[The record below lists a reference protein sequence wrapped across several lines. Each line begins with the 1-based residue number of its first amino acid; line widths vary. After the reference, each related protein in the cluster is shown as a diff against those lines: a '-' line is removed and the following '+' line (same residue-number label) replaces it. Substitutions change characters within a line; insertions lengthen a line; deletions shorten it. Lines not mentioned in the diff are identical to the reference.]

1 MYIVQCTRT
10 ILYMYKIVHV
20 QIVHAQIVN
29 VKIVHD
35 AMQSGQSLT
44 ATVNHQRIGCGLI
57 YRSNRARNGLTA
69 ERPCPALSKRFDQ
82 NGLIK
87 TV

>member
-20 QIVHAQIVN
+20 QIIHVQIVN

-44 ATVNHQRIGCGLI
+44 AAVNISGLAVVQYIGQIVRETV
-57 YRSNRARNGLTA
+57 
-69 ERPCPALSKRFDQ
+69 
-82 NGLIK
+82 
-87 TV
+87 